1 MDAARRRRRTR
12 LSEYVTL
19 IYVNLEARF
28 RRSKTGMGRL
38 DLPPVDSFGTN
49 GFFKMR
55 IESAPKTIGRT
66 TARTWL
72 RRSLSVAFILTA
84 SSACASDDIAGAPG
98 YAVPGRTV
106 TGNYLAGRFAQA
118 RQDAAAAANF
128 LDAVLKMAPTSPEI
142 LRRTFILMLAEGRM
156 NEATGLASR
165 LVGVNAKAPIANLL
179 LVVEAIKNGR
189 YEEALVKLKTL
200 PDNGLNALMGPIV
213 RSWALFGLGKGA
225 DKSLKALEPLL
236 KRNGAEALY
245 QLHGAL
251 ILELSGRTKEAE
263 AFFQKAVKAQ
273 GGLSFRLTQLFGGF
287 YERGGQI
294 QKAQALYAQFSKE
307 NPGSQL
313 MAYRKERRKTETAPP
328 RNVEDTV
335 SGVAEGLYGLA
346 SSLRQQ
352 NARETALVFG
362 RIGLYLRPDFPVM
375 QILIGGILESSNRLE
390 GANAIYLSIR
400 PSSLFSWQGRL
411 RAALNMADLDRTD
424 EAVSRLRAMA
434 AERPKDPNILIRLG
448 DILRAR
454 QRFKE
459 AIEVYNQAESRIGKP
474 ERRYW
479 TLFYARGISLEQT
492 KQWAKAEADLLKALE
507 IRPDQPFVLNYL
519 GYSWID
525 QGMNLDRAMEMI
537 KKAVSLRPND
547 GYIVDSLG
555 WAHYRLKAYGDAVRE
570 LERAAELRPED
581 PVINDHLGDAYW
593 RVGRRAEA
601 RFQWRRSLGLKPD
614 PKLVG
619 AIKSKIS
626 QGLPETKAASN
637 GDG

>member
-1 MDAARRRRRTR
+1 
-12 LSEYVTL
+12 
-19 IYVNLEARF
+19 
-28 RRSKTGMGRL
+28 
-38 DLPPVDSFGTN
+38 
-49 GFFKMR
+49 MR
-55 IESAPKTIGRT
+55 IESAPKTTGRI

-72 RRSLSVAFILTA
+72 RRTLVVAFILTA
-84 SSACASDDIAGAPG
+84 SSACASDEVTGAPG

-118 RQDAAAAANF
+118 RKDVTAAANF
-128 LDAVLKMAPTSPEI
+128 LGAVLKMAPTSPEV
-142 LRRTFILMLAEGRM
+142 LRRTFILMVAEGRM
-156 NEATGLASR
+156 NEATGLARR
-165 LVGVNAKAPIANLL
+165 LIGVNSKAPIANLL
-179 LVVEAIKNGR
+179 LVAEAVKTGR
-189 YEEALVKLKTL
+189 YQEALGKLKTL
-200 PDNGLNALMGPIV
+200 PDNGLNALMSPII

-225 DKSLKALEPLL
+225 DEAVKALDPLL

-251 ILELSGRTKEAE
+251 IMELSGRTKEAE
-263 AFFQKAVKAQ
+263 TFFLKAVKVQ
-273 GGLSFRLTQLFGGF
+273 GGLSFRLAQLFGEF
-287 YERGGQI
+287 YERSGQI

-313 MAYRKERRKTETAPP
+313 MTHRRELRKTETAPP
-328 RNVEDTV
+328 RDVGDTV
-335 SGVAEGLYGLA
+335 AGVAEGLYGLA

-375 QILIGGILESSNRLE
+375 QILVAGILEGSNRLE

-411 RAALNMADLDRTD
+411 RAALNMDDMDRTD
-424 EAVSRLRAMA
+424 EAVTRLRAMA
-434 AERPKDPNILIRLG
+434 AERPEDPNILIRLG
-448 DILRAR
+448 DVLRGR

-459 AIEVYNQAESRIGKP
+459 AIEVYNQAESRLGKLD
-474 ERRYW
+474 RRYW

-492 KQWAKAEADLLKALE
+492 RQWAKAEADFLKALE

-525 QGMNLDRAMEMI
+525 QGMNLDRAMKMI
-537 KKAVSLRPND
+537 EKAVSLRPND

-555 WAHYRLKAYGDAVRE
+555 WAHYRLKSYGDAVRE
-570 LERAAELRPED
+570 LERAVELRPED

-593 RVGRRAEA
+593 RVGRRVEA

-614 PKLVG
+614 PELVG
-619 AIKSKIS
+619 GIESKIDK
-626 QGLPETKAASN
+626 GLPETKSASN